1 MAYLSYYRPL
11 LRELG
16 QGHVFLWGSRATWG
30 NGHFYH
36 GTLRDLWGRKLN
48 HGFGDTDI
56 HETQSSITITS
67 DMPGVKK
74 EEIRVSCCGDI
85 LSVFTERSLLRSWWT
100 TFSGSMERG
109 YGSMSR
115 SIRLPPHTDYSK
127 IDAKYE
133 NGVLSISITKPDFE
147 QRRGYGDC
155 HSHSLH
161 CLFHHRQTSG
171 LWERPCLQR
180 RRSAYWPTTSTTSEI
195 RLLESLAEST
205 MTTC

>member
-74 EEIRVSCCGDI
+74 EEIKVSCCGDI
-85 LSVFTERSLLRSWWT
+85 LSVFTERSPPTKLVDDI
-100 TFSGSMERG
+100 FGSMERG

-133 NGVLSISITKPDFE
+133 NGVLSISITKPDFDS
-147 QRRGYGDC
+147 GGD
-155 HSHSLH
+155 
-161 CLFHHRQTSG
+161 T
-171 LWERPCLQR
+171 
-180 RRSAYWPTTSTTSEI
+180 EI
-195 RLLESLAEST
+195 AIPIHFIVCFITDRLLGCGRDHVYKDEEARIGRLQVLPAKSAFWNHLPNPR
-205 MTTC
+205 